1 MSKLC
6 DGRTVYI
13 NGDLVE
19 DVLSIPILSSTY
31 EYVCK
36 YYSMQKEY
44 EYHTYSEE
52 GKSILKL
59 FILQRL
65 KRLRR
70 KAPSIL

>member
-44 EYHTYSEE
+44 EYHTYSEDE
-52 GKSILKL
+52 SSTLNWTNSMRIDIVKL
-59 FILQRL
+59 
-65 KRLRR
+65 R
-70 KAPSIL
+70 K